1 MSHILVVE
9 DEPIILESLVHLLD
23 RQGYRVTGV
32 SSVSEAEEHSID
44 RYDLIISDLRLPGE
58 PGTSL
63 ITRAAPVPVLI
74 MTSYSTV
81 QSAVDAMKLGAID
94 YISKPFNH
102 DEMIMTVKRI
112 LNNAITTKQNTIL
125 QQEVARDYPVKS
137 MIGHCESMLQIIDR
151 TRQVAPTDKT
161 VLILGETGTGKELVA
176 RVIHAHSKRKENTLI
191 SVNCAAFSKN
201 QIESELFGH
210 EIGAFSGA
218 LQMKKGLIEAAN
230 GGTLFLDEIGNLS
243 LGAQDGLLSV
253 LKDGEIRR
261 IGSNQTI
268 KVDVRIL
275 VATHKNL
282 RQMIEDEL
290 FREDL
295 YYLLND
301 FELQL
306 PPLRERDSDMKML
319 ADAILTKMS
328 HRIHR
333 NSIVFDDNAYAELAK
348 YSWPGNV
355 RELENVIERSVILC
369 NGLRI
374 KAEDLTL
381 SIANTAHQLPIP
393 ELEQQLS
400 LDDYFVSFV
409 KKFQSR
415 FNETELAKMLGI
427 SRKNLWEK
435 RQRLDI
441 PSRKETIG

>member
-9 DEPIILESLVHLLD
+9 DEPIILESLVCLLD

-32 SSVSEAEEHSID
+32 SSVSEAEEHSIN

-112 LNNAITTKQNTIL
+112 LDNAITEKQNTIL

-137 MIGHCESMLQIIDR
+137 MIGSCETMLEVIDR
-151 TRQVAPTDKT
+151 IRQVTPTDTT
-161 VLILGETGTGKELVA
+161 VLILGETGTGKELTA
-176 RVIHAHSKRKENTLI
+176 RVIHAHSKRKDHTLI
-191 SVNCAAFSKN
+191 SVNCAAFADN

-218 LQMKKGLIEAAN
+218 LQMKKGLVEAAN
-230 GGTLFLDEIGNLS
+230 GGTLFLDEIGELS
-243 LGAQDGLLSV
+243 PGAQAGLLSV
-253 LKDGEIRR
+253 LEDGEFRR
-261 IGSNQTI
+261 IGSNQAI
-268 KVDVRIL
+268 KVDVRVL
-275 VATHKNL
+275 VATNRNL
-282 RQMIEDEL
+282 QQMVDDMQ

-295 YYLLND
+295 YYRLNVFKLD
-301 FELQL
+301 L
-306 PPLRERDSDMKML
+306 PPLRKRGSDLKML
-319 ADAILTKMS
+319 ADALLTKMS

-333 NSIVFDDNAYAELAK
+333 NSIVFDDKAYTELLN

-355 RELENVIERSVILC
+355 RELENVIERAVILC

-374 KAEDLTL
+374 EAEDLAL
-381 SIANTAHQLPIP
+381 SIADANYQRPVS

-441 PSRKETIG
+441 PSRKETS

>member
-9 DEPIILESLVHLLD
+9 DEPIILESLVSLLD

-32 SSVSEAEEHSID
+32 SSVSEAEEHSIN
-44 RYDLIISDLRLPGE
+44 RYDLIISDLRLPGK

-112 LNNAITTKQNTIL
+112 LDNAITEKQNTIL

-137 MIGHCESMLQIIDR
+137 MIGFCETMLEVIDR
-151 TRQVAPTDKT
+151 TRQVAPTDTT

-176 RVIHAHSKRKENTLI
+176 RVIHAHSKRKDHTLI
-191 SVNCAAFSKN
+191 SVNCAAFADN

-218 LQMKKGLIEAAN
+218 LQTKKGLVEAAN
-230 GGTLFLDEIGNLS
+230 GGTLFLDEIGELS
-243 LGAQDGLLSV
+243 PGTQAGLLSV
-253 LKDGEIRR
+253 LEDGEFRR

-275 VATHKNL
+275 VATNRNL
-282 RQMIEDEL
+282 QQMVEDMQ

-295 YYLLND
+295 YYRLKVFKLD
-301 FELQL
+301 L
-306 PPLRERDSDMKML
+306 PPLRERGGDLKLL
-319 ADAILTKMS
+319 ADALLTKMS
-328 HRIHR
+328 QRIHR
-333 NSIVFDDNAYAELAK
+333 NSIVFEDLAYAELLN

-355 RELENVIERSVILC
+355 RELENVIERAVILC

-374 KAEDLTL
+374 KAEDLAL
-381 SIANTAHQLPIP
+381 SIADANYHRPVS

-441 PSRKETIG
+441 PSRKETS

>member
-9 DEPIILESLVHLLD
+9 DEPIILESLVSLLD

-32 SSVSEAEEHSID
+32 SSVSEAEEHSIN

-112 LNNAITTKQNTIL
+112 LDNAITEKQNTIL

-137 MIGHCESMLQIIDR
+137 MIGSCETMLELIDR
-151 TRQVAPTDKT
+151 TRQVAPTDTT
-161 VLILGETGTGKELVA
+161 VLILGESGTGKELVA
-176 RVIHAHSKRKENTLI
+176 RVIHAHSKRKDHTLI
-191 SVNCAAFSKN
+191 SVNCAAFADN

-218 LQMKKGLIEAAN
+218 LQTKKGLVEAAN
-230 GGTLFLDEIGNLS
+230 GGTLFLDEIGELS
-243 LGAQDGLLSV
+243 PGTQAGLLSI
-253 LKDGEIRR
+253 LEDGEFRR

-268 KVDVRIL
+268 KIDVRIL
-275 VATHKNL
+275 LATNRNL
-282 RQMIEDEL
+282 QQMVEDMQ

-295 YYLLND
+295 YYRLNVFKLD
-301 FELQL
+301 L
-306 PPLRERDSDMKML
+306 PPLRERGGDLKLL
-319 ADAILTKMS
+319 ADALLTKMS
-328 HRIHR
+328 QRIHR
-333 NSIVFDDNAYAELAK
+333 NSIVFDDLAYAELLN

-355 RELENVIERSVILC
+355 RELENVIERAVILC

-374 KAEDLTL
+374 EAEDLAL
-381 SIANTAHQLPIP
+381 SIADANYQRPVS

-441 PSRKETIG
+441 PSRKETS

>member
-9 DEPIILESLVHLLD
+9 DEPIILESLVCLLD

-32 SSVSEAEEHSID
+32 SSVPEAEEHSIN

-112 LNNAITTKQNTIL
+112 LDNAITEKQNVIL

-137 MIGHCESMLQIIDR
+137 MIGSCETMLEVIDR
-151 TRQVAPTDKT
+151 TRLVAPTDTT

-176 RVIHAHSKRKENTLI
+176 RVIHARSKRKDQTLI
-191 SVNCAAFSKN
+191 SVNCAAFADN

-218 LQMKKGLIEAAN
+218 LQMKKGLVEAAN
-230 GGTLFLDEIGNLS
+230 GGTLFLDEIGELS
-243 LGAQDGLLSV
+243 PVAQAGLLSV
-253 LKDGEIRR
+253 LEDGEFRR
-261 IGSNQTI
+261 IGSNQAI

-275 VATHKNL
+275 VATNRNL
-282 RQMIEDEL
+282 QQMVEDMQ

-295 YYLLND
+295 YYRLDVFKLD
-301 FELQL
+301 L
-306 PPLRERDSDMKML
+306 PPLRERGGDLKLL
-319 ADAILTKMS
+319 ADALLTKMS
-328 HRIHR
+328 QRIHR
-333 NSIVFDDNAYAELAK
+333 NSIVLDNMAYAELLN

-355 RELENVIERSVILC
+355 RELENVIERAVILC

-374 KAEDLTL
+374 EAEDLAL
-381 SIANTAHQLPIP
+381 SIADANYQRPVS

-400 LDDYFVSFV
+400 LDEYFVSFV

-441 PSRKETIG
+441 PSRKETS